1 MCGTAGKRH
10 FDKEFAYASESDTR
24 LLTSGSKLPQHKA
37 QASLRTPK
45 GLAWSAI
52 AFHRQFQFQLV
63 QEMIYD
69 WKMELYWHL
78 PVYLQEAGMSLYA
91 GRLERLYYGPGFEE
105 WRRKCQKWQNW
116 SRTDAETWQSDQL
129 RSVMTLAA
137 TRVPYYREQ
146 WKNLDYKSVR
156 SAADLRILPR
166 LDKQAIRLNE
176 QAFLV
181 EGLNP
186 KSLWMEKTS
195 GTTGTSLR
203 IYWPMSML
211 PKFWA
216 VMEVM
221 VRNIA
226 GVGQDIP
233 RAVMGGRPIVRG
245 SAGQPPFWRFNRRWR
260 QLYLS
265 SYHVSPD
272 TAEGYIGALQQYGSQ
287 WMTGYGSAIAA
298 LTESALGAAIQPFRL
313 GNVIVSGD
321 TLLPGMRLS
330 IERFFQSK
338 CFDHYGQ
345 CEGVAMAMECRN
357 GQMHVIPAIG
367 VLEILREDG
376 TPCVPGE
383 TGEMVATG
391 LLNDAMPLIRYR
403 LGDYAAWA
411 ETQNCECGNPQPILT
426 NLEGRV
432 DDYLI
437 ARDGR
442 KIGRLSTAVKRS
454 PTIHSAQIVQDE
466 PGHAFLLVR
475 PGEGYRSADSVAV
488 RDDIHER
495 IGSFSIE
502 IVEVSEI
509 PKTRQGKTS
518 LVVRLADRP
527 GTREIYEQVLNRATN
542 DTGWST
548 PC

>member
-1 MCGTAGKRH
+1 M
-10 FDKEFAYASESDTR
+10 
-24 LLTSGSKLPQHKA
+24 
-37 QASLRTPK
+37 
-45 GLAWSAI
+45 
-52 AFHRQFQFQLV
+52 
-63 QEMIYD
+63 
-69 WKMELYWHL
+69 
-78 PVYLQEAGMSLYA
+78 
-91 GRLERLYYGPGFEE
+91 
-105 WRRKCQKWQNW
+105 
-116 SRTDAETWQSDQL
+116 
-129 RSVMTLAA
+129 
-137 TRVPYYREQ
+137 
-146 WKNLDYKSVR
+146 
-156 SAADLRILPR
+156 
-166 LDKQAIRLNE
+166 NE

-265 SYHVSPD
+265 SYHVSPN
-272 TAEGYIGALQQYGSQ
+272 TAQGYVGALHQYGSQ

-298 LTESALGAAIQPFRL
+298 LTESALGAGIQPFRL

-367 VLEILREDG
+367 ILEILREDG
-376 TPCVPGE
+376 TPCAPGE

-411 ETQNCECGNPQPILT
+411 ETQNCELRQ
-426 NLEGRV
+426 
-432 DDYLI
+432 
-437 ARDGR
+437 
-442 KIGRLSTAVKRS
+442 S
-454 PTIHSAQIVQDE
+454 PTH
-466 PGHAFLLVR
+466 H
-475 PGEGYRSADSVAV
+475 
-488 RDDIHER
+488 HES
-495 IGSFSIE
+495 G
-502 IVEVSEI
+502 
-509 PKTRQGKTS
+509 GTS
-518 LVVRLADRP
+518 
-527 GTREIYEQVLNRATN
+527 G
-542 DTGWST
+542 
-548 PC
+548 

>member
-1 MCGTAGKRH
+1 
-10 FDKEFAYASESDTR
+10 
-24 LLTSGSKLPQHKA
+24 
-37 QASLRTPK
+37 
-45 GLAWSAI
+45 
-52 AFHRQFQFQLV
+52 
-63 QEMIYD
+63 MIYD
-69 WKMELYWHL
+69 WKMELYWRL
-78 PVYLQEAGMSLYA
+78 PVYLQEAGMSFYA
-91 GRLERLYYGPGFEE
+91 GRLENLYYGPGFEE
-105 WRRKCQKWQNW
+105 WRRQCQKWQHW
-116 SRTDAETWQSDQL
+116 SRTEAENWQNDQL
-129 RSVMTLAA
+129 RSIVALAA
-137 TRVPYYREQ
+137 ARVPYYRET
-146 WKNLDYKSVR
+146 WKNVDYNAVH
-156 SAADLRILPR
+156 SAADLHILPR
-166 LDKQAIRLNE
+166 LSKQSIRLNE

-203 IYWPMSML
+203 IYWPKAMV

-226 GVGQDIP
+226 DVAQRIP

-245 SAGQPPFWRFNRRWR
+245 SAGHPPFWRFNRRWQ

-265 SYHVSPD
+265 SYHVSPK
-272 TAEGYIGALQQYGSQ
+272 TAPGYVGALQQYGSR

-298 LTESALGAAIQPFRL
+298 LAESALSAGIQPFRL
-313 GNVIVSGD
+313 GNIIASGD

-330 IERFFQSK
+330 IERFFQAR

-345 CEGVAMAMECRN
+345 CEGVAMAMECPR
-357 GQMHVIPAIG
+357 GQLHLIPAIG
-367 VLEILREDG
+367 ILEILREDG
-376 TPCVPGE
+376 TPCAPGE

-403 LGDYAAWA
+403 LGDYAAWS
-411 ETQNCECGNPQPILT
+411 ENQTCDCGNYQPIVR

-437 ARDGR
+437 ALDGR
-442 KIGRLSTAVKRS
+442 KIGRLSTAMKRS
-454 PTIHSAQIVQDE
+454 PTIHSAQLVQDK
-466 PGHAFLLVR
+466 PGHAYLLIR
-475 PGEGYRSADSVAV
+475 PGEGYRSTDAVAV
-488 RDDIHER
+488 HDDIRER
-495 IGSFSIE
+495 IGEFSIE
-502 IVEVSEI
+502 ALEVPEI

-527 GTREIYEQVLNRATN
+527 GSEEVYQPIINYAQKNRERSIS
-542 DTGWST
+542 W
-548 PC
+548 

>member
-1 MCGTAGKRH
+1 
-10 FDKEFAYASESDTR
+10 
-24 LLTSGSKLPQHKA
+24 
-37 QASLRTPK
+37 
-45 GLAWSAI
+45 
-52 AFHRQFQFQLV
+52 
-63 QEMIYD
+63 MIHD
-69 WKMELYWHL
+69 WKMELYWRL

-91 GRLERLYYGPGFEE
+91 SRLERLYYGPGFEE
-105 WRRKCQKWQNW
+105 WRRQCRTWQNW
-116 SRTDAETWQSDQL
+116 SRSDAEAWQRDQL
-129 RSVMTLAA
+129 RSVVTLAA
-137 TRVPYYREQ
+137 TRVPYYREKWQ
-146 WKNLDYKSVR
+146 NLDYKSVR

-166 LDKQAIRLNE
+166 LDKQSIRLNE

-203 IYWPMSML
+203 IYWPMAML

-216 VMEVM
+216 IMEVM
-221 VRNIA
+221 VRNLA

-245 SAGQPPFWRFNRRWR
+245 SAAQPPFWRFNRRWQ

-272 TAEGYIGALQQYGSQ
+272 TAQGYIEALHQYGSQ

-298 LTESALGAAIQPFRL
+298 LAESALGAGIRPFRL
-313 GNVIVSGD
+313 RNVIVSGD

-345 CEGVAMAMECRN
+345 CEGVAMAMECPK

-376 TPCVPGE
+376 TPCAAGE

-411 ETQNCECGNPQPILT
+411 ENQSCGCGNPQPIIT

-432 DDYLI
+432 DDYLV
-437 ARDGR
+437 ALDGR

-454 PTIHSAQIVQDE
+454 PAIHSAQIVQDE
-466 PGHAFLLVR
+466 PGHAYLLVR
-475 PGEGYRSADSVAV
+475 PGEGYRFSDAVAV
-488 RDDIHER
+488 RDDILER
-495 IGSFSIE
+495 IGKFSIE
-502 IVEVSEI
+502 IVEVPEI
-509 PKTRQGKTS
+509 RKTPQGKTS

-527 GTREIYEQVLNRATN
+527 GTREIYQHLITHPRNEAKWAKQH
-542 DTGWST
+542 
-548 PC
+548 